1 MKLTTE
7 EMARRFD
14 GHAAEY
20 DDQEAFWR
28 RASGRVVVTAADP
41 TPEDVILDLGCGTAD
56 LTVHL
61 ARRSKRVIGLDLSPA
76 MLKRAHERLKAES
89 IENVE
94 LREHDF
100 RTLPPLKGISLVVSN
115 YAIHHLTMAEK
126 KALFSQVADIL
137 PDKGV
142 FVMGDVMW
150 SLPLDQIDEP
160 EQFYNP
166 DIDLPSPVDDM
177 VEALESVGFRCEAL
191 RLSPGVGVIEAWKQP
206 QRD

>member
-1 MKLTTE
+1 M
-7 EMARRFD
+7 
-14 GHAAEY
+14 
-20 DDQEAFWR
+20 
-28 RASGRVVVTAADP
+28 
-41 TPEDVILDLGCGTAD
+41 
-56 LTVHL
+56 
-61 ARRSKRVIGLDLSPA
+61 
-76 MLKRAHERLKAES
+76 
-89 IENVE
+89 E

-100 RTLPPLKGISLVVSN
+100 RTLPPLKGISIVVSN
-115 YAIHHLTMAEK
+115 YAIHHLTMDEK
-126 KALFSQVADIL
+126 RALFSQVADLL

-206 QRD
+206 QRS